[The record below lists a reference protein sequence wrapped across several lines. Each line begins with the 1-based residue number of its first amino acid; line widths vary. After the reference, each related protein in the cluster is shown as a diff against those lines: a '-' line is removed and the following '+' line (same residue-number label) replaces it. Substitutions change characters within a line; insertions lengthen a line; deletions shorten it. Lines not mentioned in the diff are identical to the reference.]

1 MKLHSIALAAL
12 AAACAGAAHAAPAV
26 DPNGPDTVR
35 IFMSGASALRNTI
48 SGLIFNDVCGGLS
61 NASSTVYNMTLPA
74 VAGGAPAP
82 STNFWAIACTLPDA
96 FNGIPAGTNVAF
108 FKSDNG
114 GSGQGVFPVYFETAR
129 NFVDAAPGACTT
141 TGTADREY
149 RGCTANRLEVPMFG
163 VSDVEPGLFT
173 GFNVPTDDLSY
184 PAGGLTPSQL
194 AELHIETVVQTV
206 FGVAVNKGLYEEMQ
220 RAQGIANVGS
230 TAEADQPSIGKA
242 IAASYFAGILGAPSG
257 GLGWQPLVRA
267 DDPKAGTQVN
277 VCRRVNGSGT
287 QAAANRHLLEY
298 PCSGAAALAPADNS
312 YSNPARANTLAG
324 VVADGETFVYEG
336 AGTGDVVNCLNAAE
350 TNGAYA
356 IGHVSKENAPGSNN
370 WRHVKLDGVSP
381 NRDNVKR
388 GLYDY
393 TFESTLQYKNARF
406 ATLTPSQQSFISGF
420 LAEAPKPSS
429 LAKLGSA
436 AQEGVAALPTSY
448 SGPFGTGT
456 PDEIKFGS
464 RVSRNG
470 NSCSPVTVF
479 K

>member
-1 MKLHSIALAAL
+1 MKLHSIALATL

-26 DPNGPDTVR
+26 DPDGANTVR
-35 IFMSGASALRNTI
+35 VFMSGASALRNTI

-61 NASSTVYNMTLPA
+61 NTSSTVYNMTLPA
-74 VAGGAPAP
+74 AAGGAPAP
-82 STNFWAIACTLPDA
+82 STNFWAITCTLPAA

-129 NFVDAAPGACTT
+129 NFVNAAPGACTI

-173 GFNVPTDDLSY
+173 GFNVPTDDPTY
-184 PAGGLTPSQL
+184 PAGGLSPSQL
-194 AELHIETVVQTV
+194 AELHIEAVVQTV
-206 FGVAVNKGLYEEMQ
+206 FGVAVNKALYEEMQ
-220 RAQGIANVGS
+220 QAQGIANVGS
-230 TAEADQPSIGKA
+230 MAEADQPSISKA
-242 IAASYFAGILGAPSG
+242 IAASYFSGILSAPSAA
-257 GLGWQPLVRA
+257 LGWQPLVRA
-267 DDPKAGTQVN
+267 VDPKAGTQVN

-298 PCSGAAALAPADNS
+298 PCTAVALAPADNT
-312 YSNPARANTLAG
+312 YSNPERPNTLAG
-324 VVADGETFVYEG
+324 VVSSGESFVYEG
-336 AGTGDVVNCLNAAE
+336 SGTGDVVNCLNAAE
-350 TNGAYA
+350 NNGAYA
-356 IGHVSKENAPGSNN
+356 IGHVSKENVPGSNN
-370 WRHVKLDGVSP
+370 WRHVKLDGVSA

-393 TFESTLQYKNARF
+393 VFESTLQYKTARF
-406 ATLTPSQQSFISGF
+406 AALTPSQQSFISGF
-420 LAEAPKPSS
+420 FAEAPKPSS
-429 LAKLGSA
+429 LAKLSSA
-436 AQEGVAALPTSY
+436 AQDGVAALPTSY
-448 SGPFGTGT
+448 SGAFGTGT
-456 PDEIKFGS
+456 ADEIKFGS